1 MAAGQQVVPIMTGQT
16 ESNAPGTEQQAPA
29 PEADED
35 VWDEERLDQAMKTL
49 KEMHIQASHIE
60 STYPRQK
67 LTRFPLKLRNLRTT
81 IPRLIAPLT
90 TKQPSPDVLFT
101 AFSTSARTANQ
112 EVHDFKRLM
121 KDEQSV
127 KIFEHAKKSRA
138 ENPHGIK
145 PWRVTEHPDWLDGD
159 A

>member
-90 TKQPSPDVLFT
+90 TKQPSP
-101 AFSTSARTANQ
+101 RTANQ

-145 PWRVTEHPDWLDGD
+145 PWRVTEHPDWLDRD